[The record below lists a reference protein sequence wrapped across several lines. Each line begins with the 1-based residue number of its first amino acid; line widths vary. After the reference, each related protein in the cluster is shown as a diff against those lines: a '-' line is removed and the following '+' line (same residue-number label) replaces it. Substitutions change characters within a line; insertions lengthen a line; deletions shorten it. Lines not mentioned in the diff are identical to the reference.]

1 MRKPVSNMVWWIK
14 SYEPKN
20 KIDPFNGESKEYQTN
35 VSIMGRITL
44 LIGCMFAQKTTEL
57 IRRIRRYQSIGY
69 NVLVVNHSCDN
80 RYSEEQCIA
89 SHDKMLEQAIMTDR
103 LADLDKKIRSG
114 QYKVVAIDE
123 AQFFPDLFDCASRW
137 ADETDVHLVIA
148 GLDGT
153 SDRKPFGEL
162 LRLIPHAEE
171 VERLYALCAF
181 CKDGTP
187 ASYSKYVFSSD
198 ASTKSGDV
206 EVGGAERY
214 RPVCR
219 YHYLSQ

>member
-1 MRKPVSNMVWWIK
+1 
-14 SYEPKN
+14 
-20 KIDPFNGESKEYQTN
+20 
-35 VSIMGRITL
+35 MGRLTL

-69 NVLVVNHSCDN
+69 NVLVVNHSCDT
-80 RYSEEQCIA
+80 RYSEECIV
-89 SHDKMLEQAIMTDR
+89 SHDRMLEQAVMADR
-103 LADLDKKIRSG
+103 LQELDRRVRSG
-114 QYKVVAIDE
+114 QYKVIAIDE
-123 AQFFPDLFDCASRW
+123 AQFFPDLFDYVTQW

-153 SDRKPFGEL
+153 SDRKPFGDL

-171 VERLYALCAF
+171 VERLYALCAE
-181 CKDGTP
+181 CKDGTV
-187 ASYSKYVFSSD
+187 ASYSKYIPSS
-198 ASTKSGDV
+198 SLSSKTSDV

-219 YHYLSQ
+219 THYLMK

>member
-1 MRKPVSNMVWWIK
+1 
-14 SYEPKN
+14 
-20 KIDPFNGESKEYQTN
+20 
-35 VSIMGRITL
+35 MGRLTL

-80 RYSEEQCIA
+80 RYSEDECIA
-89 SHDKMLEQAIMTDR
+89 SHDRMLEQAVMADR
-103 LADLDKKIRSG
+103 LADLDKRVRSG

-123 AQFFPDLFDCASRW
+123 AQFFPDLFEYITRW
-137 ADETDVHLVIA
+137 ADETNVHFVIA

-153 SDRKPFGEL
+153 SERKPFGDL
-162 LRLIPHAEE
+162 LKLIPHSEE

-181 CKDGTP
+181 CKDGTT
-187 ASYSKYVFSSD
+187 ASYSKYIS
-198 ASTKSGDV
+198 ATKAGDV

-219 YHYLSQ
+219 YHYLTE